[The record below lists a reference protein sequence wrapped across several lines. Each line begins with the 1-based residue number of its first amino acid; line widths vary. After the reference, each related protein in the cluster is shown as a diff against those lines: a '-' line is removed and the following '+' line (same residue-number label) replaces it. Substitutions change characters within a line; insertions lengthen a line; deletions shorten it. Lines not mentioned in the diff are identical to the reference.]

1 LDNAKVKVLFIK
13 SKTLKCQKSC
23 LKVNWGTGELARWRV
38 CWQASLLHKEYFIS
52 FAAIKRN
59 KERKITAV

>member
-1 LDNAKVKVLFIK
+1 MELGIGVMAQGTCLPTIGGLSCRLF
-13 SKTLKCQKSC
+13 S
-23 LKVNWGTGELARWRV
+23 LAFL
-38 CWQASLLHKEYFIS
+38 QYFIS